1 MIENK
6 AYEGRKIVII
16 GIIIVIGII
25 FAARLFY
32 IQVINDKYVLS
43 ANNNV
48 LRYITQYPA
57 RGLVYDRT
65 GKLMVFNE
73 AAYDLMVVPKLVKN
87 IDTLQF
93 CRLIGIDKEAFL
105 KKMKKARNYSP
116 YKASIFEEQIS
127 KEHYGYIEEKL
138 FKYPGFW
145 VQPRTLR
152 KYPIP
157 AAAHSLGYIGEVS
170 PMEIEANPYY
180 AIGDYIGKSGIEKA
194 YETELRGKKGLKISM
209 VDVFNRE
216 KGSYQNG
223 IYDTLPVA
231 GNDLYVS
238 LDVELQAYGEKL
250 MQNKK
255 GSIVAI
261 EPSTGEILALISSP
275 TYDPNLLIGRVRSK
289 NYNELYVDSL
299 KPLFNRALLAMYPPG
314 STFKT
319 VEAPIGLQE
328 GVVTPA
334 TTFPCGGVTASPIKC
349 SHNHY
354 SPLDLI
360 EAIEQSCNPYYW
372 NVFRKIIENKKYA
385 NTREAY
391 INWKSYVNSFN
402 LGMTFNTDL
411 NIERS
416 GNVPAPEY
424 YDKYFGKGQ
433 WRSMTIRSLSIGQG
447 ELLVTPLQLC
457 NVAAII
463 ANRGYYYPP
472 HLVRAVSRNKVREV
486 KEYEKKFTKVDSENF
501 EPVVEGMYRAYN
513 GSHGTA
519 RRYKM
524 DSIVMCGKTGTVQN
538 PHGENHSLFIAF
550 APRDNPKIA
559 IAIVVE
565 NGGYGNTYGTPIATL
580 MMAKYLLREFERPTY
595 EEDMFNATLIS
606 RY

>member
-6 AYEGRKIVII
+6 ANEGRKIVII
-16 GIIIVIGII
+16 SIIVLVGII
-25 FAARLFY
+25 FATRLFY

-65 GKLMVFNE
+65 GELIVFNE
-73 AAYDLMVVPKLVKN
+73 AAYDLMVVPKLVKT
-87 IDTLQF
+87 IDTFQF
-93 CRLIGIDKEAFL
+93 CRLIGIDKDDFIR
-105 KKMKKARNYSP
+105 KMKKAKGYS
-116 YKASIFEEQIS
+116 YHKASIFEDQIS
-127 KEHYGYIEEKL
+127 KESYGYIEEKL
-138 FKYPGFW
+138 YKYPGFW

-157 AAAHSLGYIGEVS
+157 SAAHLLGYIGEVS

-180 AIGDYIGKSGIEKA
+180 AMGDYIGKSGIEKA
-194 YETELRGKKGLKISM
+194 YESELGGKKGLKISM

-216 KGSYQNG
+216 KGSYQQG
-223 IYDTLPVA
+223 AYDTLPIP
-231 GNDLYVS
+231 GNDLYIS
-238 LDVELQAYGEKL
+238 LDIELQAYGEKL

-275 TYDPNLLIGRVRSK
+275 TYDPNLLIGRIRSK
-289 NYNELYVDSL
+289 NYSELYNDSL
-299 KPLFNRALLAMYPPG
+299 KPLFNRALLAMYSPG

-319 VEAPIGLQE
+319 VEAPIALQE
-328 GVVTPA
+328 GVVTPQ
-334 TTFPCGGVTASPIKC
+334 TTFSCGGVDATPIKC

-354 SPLDLI
+354 SPLNLI

-372 NVFRKIIENKKYA
+372 NVFRKIIENRKYA

-391 INWKSYVNSFN
+391 VNWKRYVNSFN
-402 LGMTFNTDL
+402 LGLTFNSDL
-411 NIERS
+411 NIERG
-416 GNVPAPEY
+416 GNVPNPEY

-463 ANRGYYYPP
+463 ANRGYYYTP
-472 HLVRAVSRNKVREV
+472 HLVRSISRNKQFEE
-486 KEYEKKFTKVDSENF
+486 KKYEKKYTLVEPRNF
-501 EPVVEGMYRAYN
+501 DPVVEGMYRAYS

-519 RRYKM
+519 RRYQM
-524 DSIVMCGKTGTVQN
+524 DTIMMCGKTGTVQN

-550 APRDNPKIA
+550 APKDNPKIA
-559 IAIVVE
+559 IAVVVE

-580 MMAKYLLREFERPTY
+580 MIAKYLLREFERPPY
-595 EEDMFNATLIS
+595 EEDLFNASLIS